1 MRKIALLVLMVFA
14 CSSHAAMDK
23 SKTIYKCMQGKKVI
37 YTDEPCIGGT
47 EPEIV
52 PTQGLDKDTGKSLKG
67 KDVQAIERR
76 EIWYEHFM
84 KPLTGMS
91 REDHKILNERMK
103 LPPRDKEECYKLD
116 SKLMS
121 DKESVKTATDKMTK
135 QQAELNLF
143 ETRKR
148 FKDLKC

>member
-1 MRKIALLVLMVFA
+1 MVMA
-14 CSSHAAMDK
+14 ISCISYAAMDK

-52 PTQGLDKDTGKSLKG
+52 PTQGLDKESGKSLKG
-67 KDVQAIERR
+67 KDVQALERR
-76 EIWYEHFM
+76 EIWHENFM

-91 REDHKILNERMK
+91 REEYKILTERMK
-103 LPPRDKEECYKLD
+103 LPPKDKEECYKLD
-116 SKLMS
+116 SKLIN
-121 DKESVKTATDKMTK
+121 DKEALKTSIDKTTRE
-135 QQAELNLF
+135 QRELNLF

-148 FKDLKC
+148 FKSLKC